1 MEPSKRSVP
10 SSSPSSLAVSV
21 SIAPSGPNC
30 VASSSVVASGTKS
43 QPLTVPLPG
52 VQAMQLRPGNLQNA
66 LQTLTRNQNQRK
78 ESQQPVQVAKTA
90 KVFNVNVK
98 LINPDKKSHFE
109 TYVLRGVGPQNV
121 TSSIHLKQQ
130 IFEQLGCKLV
140 SSKLDFPVGYNKLGS
155 KLWIRSDAD
164 IKDVW
169 SFMDRGESVSFWCH
183 ALHAVQSPNS
193 EDDNTDD
200 DFPIRKPKR
209 KKRKKSTAI

>member
-1 MEPSKRSVP
+1 MDPSKRSVP

-52 VQAMQLRPGNLQNA
+52 VQAMQLRPGNLQPIINA
-66 LQTLTRNQNQRK
+66 LQTLTRNQNQNQRK
-78 ESQQPVQVAKTA
+78 ESQQPVQVAKTD

-140 SSKLDFPVGYNKLGS
+140 SSNLIFLLGIPS
-155 KLWIRSDAD
+155 
-164 IKDVW
+164 
-169 SFMDRGESVSFWCH
+169 
-183 ALHAVQSPNS
+183 
-193 EDDNTDD
+193 
-200 DFPIRKPKR
+200 
-209 KKRKKSTAI
+209 